1 MRILIVRLTSLGD
14 VVHAIPAAAAIRR
27 ARPGAHIDWLV
38 EAKHREIVD
47 LVTVVDRVVPLAGS
61 TPAAWV
67 QAVRELRRVRY
78 DMALDFQGLMK
89 SAVLARASGAA
100 HVAGFS
106 LWHLREK
113 TARPFYS
120 SAEKAEGGHAIRKN
134 LRLLRRLGIDDDEQ
148 IEFPLAPFESPVVA
162 ALRAAIGG
170 GRFALINPGAGWPN
184 KRWPPERFGA
194 VAAFVRDVC
203 GLTPVV
209 MWGPGEQALA
219 DAVVSASNGAAVR
232 SPATSVL
239 DLVAMCRAAD
249 VVVAGDTGPLHIAT
263 AVGTPTVSLFGPTYP
278 ERNGP
283 WSADDIVVSRA
294 DRCGC
299 HRDRRCRQAAW
310 CLEDVDVAEVC
321 AAVKRRLAA
330 GSARG

>member
-27 ARPGAHIDWLV
+27 ARPGAHIDGLV

-67 QAVRELRRVRY
+67 QAVRDLRTVRY

-170 GRFALINPGAGWPN
+170 GRFALINPRRGMAQQALAPRTLRRGRGVRARRVWPDAGGDVGPWGRGARRRG
-184 KRWPPERFGA
+184 RERLERRGGA
-194 VAAFVRDVC
+194 VAGNVGAGSRRDVPRRRR
-203 GLTPVV
+203 GGGGGYRPAAHRHR
-209 MWGPGEQALA
+209 GRHA
-219 DAVVSASNGAAVR
+219 DGQPLRAHVSGTQR
-232 SPATSVL
+232 S
-239 DLVAMCRAAD
+239 LV
-249 VVVAGDTGPLHIAT
+249 GG
-263 AVGTPTVSLFGPTYP
+263 
-278 ERNGP
+278 
-283 WSADDIVVSRA
+283 
-294 DRCGC
+294 
-299 HRDRRCRQAAW
+299 
-310 CLEDVDVAEVC
+310 
-321 AAVKRRLAA
+321 
-330 GSARG
+330 